1 MSYPAGLIKKESAF
15 SSGSSST
22 NALLEG
28 ISWTG
33 TTGTAVTIPYSF
45 GISYEGGNLL
55 SSSAQS
61 AALSAMQAWSNVAR
75 ITFSNVSPPAAD
87 LTFSQRNLGSGTAG
101 LTSSLFSGTQYA
113 SSEVQVDDEYSNFT
127 PGSFGYLILLHE
139 IGHALGLKHPG
150 NYGGGDLPPFLSASE
165 DTVDLTVMS
174 YNDGN
179 FAANLSNIPVTPMI
193 YDVAAIQYL
202 YGANTSY
209 NSGESFYTY
218 NGGASQALTVW
229 DGGGNDYIT
238 ALGYS
243 GNAVIDLSEGI
254 GNVTQIGSTY
264 IWVAFGANIENG
276 TGGSGNDRI
285 LGNTLNNRLAGR
297 EGADE
302 IRGGLGNDIVMGA
315 NGTGDLADGND
326 SIYGGLGS
334 DIMQGNGGNDLIY
347 GGKGVA
353 DSIDGGDTIFSGT
366 GNDTVFGNG
375 GNDTIYGGPGNDM
388 LYGGLGNDTFVFASG
403 SGADSVAFE
412 GAGAAAGDQIQI
424 TAGINGLAI
433 SSASDVLSHI
443 SYSGSSAL
451 IDLGGGNSITLTNVG
466 AGTLT
471 AEDFLIG

>member
-1 MSYPAGLIKKESAF
+1 MNHHAGLTRKEWAF
-15 SSGSSST
+15 SSGST
-22 NALLEG
+22 ITDALIEG

-33 TTGTAVTIPYSF
+33 TTGTSVTIPYSF
-45 GISYEGGNLL
+45 GISYEGGNLFN
-55 SSSAQS
+55 STMQS

-75 ITFSNVSPPAAD
+75 VSFSAVAPVSAD
-87 LTFSQRNLGSGTAG
+87 FTFSQKNLGSGTAG
-101 LTSSLFSGTQYA
+101 LTSSLYSGTTFA
-113 SSEVQVDDEYSNFT
+113 TAEVQVDNEYTNFAA
-127 PGSFGYLILLHE
+127 GSFGYLILLHE

-150 NYGGGDLPPFLSASE
+150 NYGGGDLPPYLPASE
-165 DTVDLTVMS
+165 DSVDYTVMS
-174 YNDGN
+174 YNDGD

-193 YDVAAIQYL
+193 YDIAAIQYL

-209 NSGESFYTY
+209 NNGESFYTY
-218 NGGASQALTVW
+218 NGGTSQSLTVW

-243 GNAVIDLSEGI
+243 GSAVIDLGEGI

-264 IWVAFGANIENG
+264 IWVAYGANIENG

-285 LGNTLNNRLAGR
+285 LGNALNNRLAGR

-315 NGTGDLADGND
+315 NGTGDLTDGND
-326 SIYGGLGS
+326 SIYGGLGI

-353 DSIDGGDTIFSGT
+353 DTNDGGDTIFSGT
-366 GNDTVFGNG
+366 GNDTVYGNG
-375 GNDTIYGGPGNDM
+375 GNDVIYGGPGNDA
-388 LYGGLGNDTFVFASG
+388 LFGGLGNDTFVFASG
-403 SGADSVAFE
+403 SGVDTVAFE
-412 GAGAAAGDQIQI
+412 GAGATVGDRIQLA
-424 TAGINGLAI
+424 AGINGLSIAT
-433 SSASDVLSHI
+433 AADVLSHI

-471 AEDFLIG
+471 VDDFLIG